1 MTEGLDFHHM
11 GLACRDL
18 DTEIKALEILGYQ
31 LESPFFEDPL
41 QRVRGCFMVGAGP
54 RLELLMPLD
63 DTSPVMPWLAKG
75 VKYYHQAFET
85 ADLRRAIDTLKARR
99 GKVVVPP
106 TPAVAF
112 DGREIAFLLFPNMML
127 IELIQAADG
136 ERRI

>member
-1 MTEGLDFHHM
+1 MTDDLAFHHM

-18 DTEIKALEILGYQ
+18 DTEIAAWAILGYR
-31 LESPFFEDPL
+31 LEGSPFEDPI
-41 QRVRGCFMVGAGP
+41 QRVRGCFVVGAGP

-75 VKYYHQAFET
+75 VKFYHQAFET
-85 ADLRRAIDTLKARR
+85 VDIRRALDTLKARR

-112 DGREIAFLLFPNMML
+112 QGREIAFVLFPNMML
-127 IELIQAADG
+127 IELIQAA
-136 ERRI
+136 ERE